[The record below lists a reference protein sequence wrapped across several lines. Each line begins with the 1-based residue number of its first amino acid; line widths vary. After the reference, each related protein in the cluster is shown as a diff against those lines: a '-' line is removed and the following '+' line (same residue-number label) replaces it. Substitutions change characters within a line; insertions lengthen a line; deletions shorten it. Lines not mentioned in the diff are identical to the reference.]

1 MTPGSPLKCPT
12 STATSSAA
20 ANLETREVRLALLEE
35 RAERFFRL
43 GRGQPLAEDA
53 RLFLDGGAEC
63 LAVARFHQP
72 FGEADGFGR
81 QGCERHGRF
90 FCFSQKTFLRDHG
103 GHHACFEAFCAVN
116 GWPRSSSSAAR
127 W

>member
-1 MTPGSPLKCPT
+1 MRTLRPDASRSCLTSLASLRLNSNSGMPLAESTPGSPLKCPT

-90 FCFSQKTFLRDHG
+90 FCF
-103 GHHACFEAFCAVN
+103 
-116 GWPRSSSSAAR
+116 
-127 W
+127 